1 MRLLLV
7 RRLVALGHAV
17 IRFGL
22 LWCPPPPLDPLDGPE
37 SPDRTVP
44 PGAGPTGPPPGHPER
59 LCDEAL
65 PPALERLL
73 RDGLG

>member
-7 RRLVALGHAV
+7 RRLAALGQAV

-22 LWCPPPPLDPLDGPE
+22 LWSPPPP
-37 SPDRTVP
+37 PDP
-44 PGAGPTGPPPGHPER
+44 PGDGLTGPPPGHPER

-65 PPALERLL
+65 PPELERLL

>member
-7 RRLVALGHAV
+7 RRLVALGQAV

-22 LWCPPPPLDPLDGPE
+22 LWCPPPPPE
-37 SPDRTVP
+37 P
-44 PGAGPTGPPPGHPER
+44 PGRPEPSGRPGSPGGLTGPPPGHPER
-59 LCDEAL
+59 LCEEAL
-65 PPALERLL
+65 PPELERLL